1 MLDARVRGMIHPLR
15 VAVAY
20 SQRKQDDGNAADQMP
35 ELSMPCKAC
44 RVAWLLRPGM
54 ASPR

>member
-1 MLDARVRGMIHPLR
+1 LDARVRGVIHPLR